1 MDNPFKYINKPYK
14 PVPGELKERVMND
27 IAVAKLLMELA
38 RLFSY
43 DFATNNIPGTMPYEY
58 FSDENHLKEWLTAE
72 KDPETF
78 KAFLKRNIYDC
89 KTNYDYIRAN
99 GGARIMKALR
109 AKELLLYNT
118 KD

>member
-43 DFATNNIPGTMPYEY
+43 DFAKIIEYTIAQRDNNTTKNNTNGHNE
-58 FSDENHLKEWLTAE
+58 
-72 KDPETF
+72 
-78 KAFLKRNIYDC
+78 
-89 KTNYDYIRAN
+89 
-99 GGARIMKALR
+99 
-109 AKELLLYNT
+109 
-118 KD
+118 